1 MAYLA
6 SQRFIHRDL
15 ATRNC
20 LVNSNKTVKISDF
33 GMTRTLTGSSD
44 YYVSWQYFKYLR
56 KLEVAQFTGTG
67 IEAEPILLGI
77 TNYQING
84 FF

>member
-6 SQRFIHRDL
+6 SQRFVHRDL

-44 YYVSWQYFKYLR
+44 YYVSWQYFKYSR
-56 KLEVAQFTGTG
+56 KLVVAQFTGPMG
-67 IEAEPILLGI
+67 IPPNA
-77 TNYQING
+77 IN
-84 FF
+84 F